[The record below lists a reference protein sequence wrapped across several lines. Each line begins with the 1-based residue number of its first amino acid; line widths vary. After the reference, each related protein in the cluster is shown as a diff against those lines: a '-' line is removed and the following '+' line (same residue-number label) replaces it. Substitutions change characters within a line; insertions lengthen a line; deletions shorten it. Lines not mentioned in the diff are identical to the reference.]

1 MVVCASA
8 MEPARR
14 RVRTARTYL
23 FMHSPFRELPTGLA
37 APRRCRL
44 TSPLSDMRL
53 LENLRRQAATS
64 RPPGAWTDVWLS
76 DDSSDSAK
84 WQTSR
89 LHRGRLRREEPLSRR
104 WAGTGRA
111 QVALRPTSRLTNS
124 WSLSSWNGLVSVSAR
139 GIR

>member
-1 MVVCASA
+1 TRFSRDWSSDVCSSD
-8 MEPARR
+8 
-14 RVRTARTYL
+14 L
-23 FMHSPFRELPTGLA
+23 TGLA

-89 LHRGRLRREEPLSRR
+89 LHRGRLRREEPQI
-104 WAGTGRA
+104 GRA
-111 QVALRPTSRLTNS
+111 SCREREEIMV
-124 WSLSSWNGLVSVSAR
+124 
-139 GIR
+139 I